1 MCPIIMKFTLKSYC
15 GKKNIVFKDNCR
27 ISVRSKVIF
36 LFRLTLLGVL
46 ICGNKLLFF
55 FFLSRIGK
63 FSQTLSLN
71 PQFTPQKKSINK
83 NKENN
88 PTYKKAT
95 KRLLGIQSSCI
106 GVSQSSQHHFTSLTA
121 VRFHPFL
128 PCFTFC
134 SSFFS

>member
-55 FFLSRIGK
+55 FFSFKNWKVLLDPVPESPVH
-63 FSQTLSLN
+63 ST
-71 PQFTPQKKSINK
+71 KKINK
-83 NKENN
+83 
-88 PTYKKAT
+88 
-95 KRLLGIQSSCI
+95 
-106 GVSQSSQHHFTSLTA
+106 
-121 VRFHPFL
+121 
-128 PCFTFC
+128 
-134 SSFFS
+134 